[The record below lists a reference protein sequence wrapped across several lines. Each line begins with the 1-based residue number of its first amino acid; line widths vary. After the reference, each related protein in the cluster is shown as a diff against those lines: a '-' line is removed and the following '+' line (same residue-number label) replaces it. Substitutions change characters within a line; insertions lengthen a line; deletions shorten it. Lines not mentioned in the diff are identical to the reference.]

1 MTNIET
7 IYLFVFIF
15 STILLV
21 RTTLKFIISLLQTK
35 PEKMVLSNREI
46 LFNGLSLSYLITYL
60 IQV

>member
-21 RTTLKFIISLLQTK
+21 RTALKFIISLLQTK

>member
-15 STILLV
+15 STILLA

>member
-21 RTTLKFIISLLQTK
+21 RTSLKFIISLLQTK

>member
-35 PEKMVLSNREI
+35 PEKMVLSDREI

>member
-7 IYLFVFIF
+7 IYLFGFIF

-21 RTTLKFIISLLQTK
+21 RTALKFIISLLQTK

>member
-46 LFNGLSLSYLITYL
+46 LFNG
-60 IQV
+60 